1 MAELDARFRDEFK
14 GGVTKA
20 LSDFVASLEIQHANI
35 EQAIEEINDSLKN
48 IVFNLNPDTYI
59 QLERTDAR
67 KPRIRDFRSDKLNS
81 WQPDRSKFMLAN
93 DPKEAEIEH
102 FVNKI
107 QPFIKELQDNEKW
120 RQEVTDVRNWSEFK
134 AREFTKIDK
143 KPGRIY
149 EDSNS
154 LSGGE
159 AAQLTYTILCAS
171 IAHQFGITKE
181 KNSRSFRLVVVDEA
195 FSKLDDNKSDYL
207 LRLCKSLGLQLMAVT
222 PETSIYLVE
231 NNVSTIH
238 WVTKSKHNKD
248 KSTVRD
254 IPILEFKQKKELL
267 LAEA

>member
-1 MAELDARFRDEFK
+1 MVVCNYIAIFRNNY
-14 GGVTKA
+14 A
-20 LSDFVASLEIQHANI
+20 H
-35 EQAIEEINDSLKN
+35 
-48 IVFNLNPDTYI
+48 
-59 QLERTDAR
+59 
-67 KPRIRDFRSDKLNS
+67 S
-81 WQPDRSKFMLAN
+81 WQPDRSKLLLAT

-134 AREFTKIDK
+134 AREFYKADK
-143 KPGRIY
+143 KPGLVHQ
-149 EDSNS
+149 DSNS

-195 FSKLDDNKSDYL
+195 FSKLDDTKSDYL

-222 PETSIYLVE
+222 PETSIHLVE
-231 NNVSTIH
+231 NSVSTIH
-238 WVTKSKHNKD
+238 WVTKSKHDKR

-254 IPILEFKQKKELL
+254 IPILEFKQKKELF
-267 LAEA
+267 LAEIAEQA